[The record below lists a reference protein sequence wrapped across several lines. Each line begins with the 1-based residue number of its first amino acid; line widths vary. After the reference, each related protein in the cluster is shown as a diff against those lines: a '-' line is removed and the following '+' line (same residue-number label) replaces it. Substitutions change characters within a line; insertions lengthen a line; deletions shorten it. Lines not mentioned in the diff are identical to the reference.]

1 MKNQMR
7 SLHLLILVFLFS
19 NPLAAGENHGDAKE
33 PFAAE
38 NAAENNHAQEE
49 GEMDEHGDEH
59 GDEEENRVHL
69 SPEQRRVAGIVVET
83 LAARPVAKEIEAP
96 GEVRLNAYASSQITP
111 RIEAQIVKRHVR
123 LGDQVTSEQPL
134 VTLSSAS
141 MAEAQG
147 AALVAAMEWRRVK
160 KLGTQ
165 VVSAQHHV
173 EARIAYQ
180 QAQAKLLAYGMTAK
194 QAESLIDKTD
204 VSAVDGSFTLLAPQ
218 AGTVIRDDF
227 IVGKM
232 VEPGELLFELT
243 DESMLWVEAMVNP
256 ESVSELAVGAAAR
269 VLAGREWISGKVI
282 QIHHTLDETTRTLG
296 VRLEIPN
303 PQDRLHPGQF
313 VNARIQT
320 GESDRAVVTLPLNAI
335 LRSPDGDWWV
345 FVEEEPGEFAPQEVE
360 IVRQLPEAVVIE
372 GLAAGVRVVTRG
384 AFFVQSEL
392 AKSGFE
398 VHNH

>member
-1 MKNQMR
+1 MKNQMW
-7 SLHLLILVFLFS
+7 SLYLLTLVFLSS
-19 NPLAAGENHGDAKE
+19 NPLAAEENHGHAE
-33 PFAAE
+33 ALFAAE
-38 NAAENNHAQEE
+38 KGYLQEE

-59 GDEEENRVHL
+59 GDEEKERVHL
-69 SPEQRRVAGIVVET
+69 SLEQLRIAGIIVET
-83 LAARPVAKEIEAP
+83 LTARPVAEEIEAP
-96 GEVRLNAYASSQITP
+96 GEVQLIAYASSQITP
-111 RIEAQIVKRHVR
+111 RIEAQIVKRHAY
-123 LGDQVTSEQPL
+123 LGDRVTSGQPL

-147 AALVAAMEWRRVK
+147 AALVAAMEWQRSK

-165 VVSAQHHV
+165 VVSAQRHV

-180 QAQAKLLAYGMTAK
+180 QAQAKLLAYGMTTK
-194 QAESLIDKTD
+194 QAESLIDETD
-204 VSAVDGSFTLLAPQ
+204 VSAIDGRFTLLSPQ
-218 AGTVIRDDF
+218 AGTVIHDDF

-232 VEPGELLFELT
+232 VAPGELLFELT
-243 DESMLWVEAMVNP
+243 DESRLWVEAMVNP
-256 ESVSELAVGAAAR
+256 ESISRLVVGADAR
-269 VLAGREWISGKVI
+269 VLAGREWVNGKVI

-313 VNARIQT
+313 VNVRIQT
-320 GESDRAVVTLPLNAI
+320 GESDRAVLTLPLNAI
-335 LRSPDGDWWV
+335 LRSPDGDWQV
-345 FVEEEPGEFAPQEVE
+345 FVEEKPGEFAPQEVE
-360 IVRQLPEAVVIE
+360 IVRQLPEAAVIE

-392 AKSGFE
+392 AKSGFD

>member
-1 MKNQMR
+1 MKIQMW
-7 SLHLLILVFLFS
+7 SLCLLTLVFLYS
-19 NPLAAGENHGDAKE
+19 NTLAAVENHRGAGASS
-33 PFAAE
+33 AAD
-38 NAAENNHAQEE
+38 Q
-49 GEMDEHGDEH
+49 DH
-59 GDEEENRVHL
+59 GDEEKNRVHL

-83 LAARPVAKEIEAP
+83 LTAQPVAEEIEAP
-96 GEVRLNAYASSQITP
+96 GEVQLNAYASSQITP
-111 RIEAQIVKRHVR
+111 RIEAQIVKRHAH
-123 LGDQVTSEQPL
+123 LGDQVTTGQPL

-147 AALVAAMEWRRVK
+147 TALVAAMEWQRAK

-165 VVSAQHHV
+165 VVSEQQHV

-180 QAQAKLLAYGMTAK
+180 QAHAKLLAYGMTAR
-194 QAESLIDKTD
+194 QAESLIDETD
-204 VSAVDGSFTLLAPQ
+204 VSAVDGSFTLLSPQ

-243 DESMLWVEAMVNP
+243 DESRLWVEARVNP
-256 ESVSELAVGAAAR
+256 ESISELAIGAPAR
-269 VLAGREWISGKVI
+269 VFAGGEWISGKVI
-282 QIHHTLDETTRTLG
+282 QIHHALDETTRTLG

-303 PQDRLHPGQF
+303 PHDRLHPGQF
-313 VNARIQT
+313 VSVRIQT
-320 GESDRAVVTLPLNAI
+320 SKPDKSALTLPVNAL
-335 LRSPDGDWWV
+335 LRSPDGDWQV
-345 FVEEEPGEFAPQEVE
+345 FVEEEPGEFEPQEVE
-360 IVRQLPEAVVIE
+360 IVRQLSEVAVVK

>member
-1 MKNQMR
+1 MKIQIW
-7 SLHLLILVFLFS
+7 SLCLLTLVFLYS
-19 NPLAAGENHGDAKE
+19 NTLAAVENHRGAE
-33 PFAAE
+33 ASSAAD
-38 NAAENNHAQEE
+38 Q
-49 GEMDEHGDEH
+49 DH
-59 GDEEENRVHL
+59 GDEEKNRVHL

-83 LAARPVAKEIEAP
+83 LAAQPVAEEIEAP
-96 GEVRLNAYASSQITP
+96 GEVQLNAYASSQITP
-111 RIEAQIVKRHVR
+111 RIEAQIVKRHAR
-123 LGDQVTSEQPL
+123 LGDQVTTGQPL

-147 AALVAAMEWRRVK
+147 TALVAAMEWQRAK

-165 VVSAQHHV
+165 VVSEQQHV

-180 QAQAKLLAYGMTAK
+180 QAHAKLLAYGMTAR
-194 QAESLIDKTD
+194 QAENLIDETD
-204 VSAVDGSFTLLAPQ
+204 VSAVDGSFTLLSPQ

-232 VEPGELLFELT
+232 VEPGDLLFELT
-243 DESMLWVEAMVNP
+243 DESRLWVEARVAP
-256 ESVSELAVGAAAR
+256 ESISELAIGASAR
-269 VLAGREWISGKVI
+269 IFAGGEWISGKVI
-282 QIHHTLDETTRTLG
+282 QIHHALDKTTRTLG

-313 VNARIQT
+313 VSVRIQT
-320 GESDRAVVTLPLNAI
+320 SKPDKSALTLPLNAI
-335 LRSPDGDWWV
+335 LRSPDGDWQV
-345 FVEEEPGEFAPQEVE
+345 FVEEEPGEFEPQEVE
-360 IVRQLPEAVVIE
+360 IVRQLSEVAVVK
-372 GLAAGVRVVTRG
+372 GLATGVRVVTRG

>member
-1 MKNQMR
+1 MW
-7 SLHLLILVFLFS
+7 SLYLLALVFLSS
-19 NPLAAGENHGDAKE
+19 NPLAAEENHDHGEAS
-33 PFAAE
+33 FAADH
-38 NAAENNHAQEE
+38 AAEKNHLQEE
-49 GEMDEHGDEH
+49 GGRDEHGDEH
-59 GDEEENRVHL
+59 GDEEKNRVHL
-69 SPEQRRVAGIVVET
+69 SPEQRRVAGIVVEPLT
-83 LAARPVAKEIEAP
+83 ARPVAEEIEAP

-111 RIEAQIVKRHVR
+111 RIEAQIVKRHAR
-123 LGDQVTSEQPL
+123 LGDRVTSGQPL

-141 MAEAQG
+141 MSEAQG
-147 AALVAAMEWRRVK
+147 AALVAAMEWQRAK

-194 QAESLIDKTD
+194 QVESLIDETD
-204 VSAVDGSFTLLAPQ
+204 VSAVDGSFTLLSPQ

-227 IVGKM
+227 IGGKM

-243 DESMLWVEAMVNP
+243 DESRLWVEAMVNP
-256 ESVSELAVGAAAR
+256 ESISRLVVGAAAR
-269 VLAGREWISGKVI
+269 VLVGREWISGKVI
-282 QIHHTLDETTRTLG
+282 QIHHALDETTRTLG

-320 GESDRAVVTLPLNAI
+320 GKSDRALLTLPLNAI
-335 LRSPDGDWWV
+335 LRSPDGDWRV

-360 IVRQLPEAVVIE
+360 IVRQLPEAAVIE
-372 GLAAGVRVVTRG
+372 GVAAGVRVVTQG

>member
-1 MKNQMR
+1 MKIQMW
-7 SLHLLILVFLFS
+7 SVPLLTLLFLYS
-19 NPLAAGENHGDAKE
+19 NPLAAMENHGDAKASS
-33 PFAAE
+33 AAGK
-38 NAAENNHAQEE
+38 NHGQQE
-49 GEMDEHGDEH
+49 GELDEHADEH

-69 SPEQRRVAGIVVET
+69 TPEQLRIAGIVVET
-83 LAARPVAKEIEAP
+83 LVALPVAEEIEAP
-96 GEVRLNAYASSQITP
+96 GEVQLNAYASSQITP
-111 RIEAQIVKRHVR
+111 RIEAQIVKRHAR
-123 LGDQVTSEQPL
+123 LGDRVTSGQPL

-147 AALVAAMEWRRVK
+147 TALVAAMEWHRAK

-165 VVSAQHHV
+165 VVSEQQHV

-180 QAQAKLLAYGMTAK
+180 QAHAKLLAYGMTAR
-194 QAESLIDKTD
+194 QAQSLIDETD
-204 VSAVDGSFTLLAPQ
+204 VSAVDGSFTLLSPQ

-243 DESMLWVEAMVNP
+243 DESRLWVEARVNP
-256 ESVSELAVGAAAR
+256 ESISELVVGASAR
-269 VLAGREWISGKVI
+269 VFAGREWISGKVI
-282 QIHHTLDETTRTLG
+282 QIHHALDETTRTLG

-303 PQDRLHPGQF
+303 PQDLLHPGQF
-313 VNARIQT
+313 VSARIQT
-320 GESDRAVVTLPLNAI
+320 GESDRAVLTLPQNAI
-335 LRSPDGDWWV
+335 LRSPDGDWLV
-345 FVEEEPGEFAPQEVE
+345 FVEEEPGEFGPQEVE
-360 IVRQLPEAVVIE
+360 IVRQLPETAVIE